1 MKLIL
6 RLIAALF
13 AGLVTLHAEAPK
25 PRHGEKIIAI
35 NDDGFSAFYGGRY
48 KSADDLRKQMLS
60 FRDTQVAVFEWCI
73 SAGSRV
79 NYPSKVSELVGDGV
93 TEFGRRGD
101 QLAAETL
108 HRFAEEGVDTLK
120 VVTDACH
127 EAGMA
132 CYASLRMNGDYAS
145 KPTDDSLSR
154 QLNSNFWR
162 AHPEFRVRGMKGEDK
177 TKLSYAY
184 PEVRAFKLAILREA
198 AARDI
203 DGINL
208 DFLRH
213 PPFFGFDEPLKK
225 AFRDKY
231 QTDPATAPLEDPR
244 WETLRAEMMTG
255 FLRDVR
261 QILDEESKR
270 KGRHLGLSARIDWK
284 DGKSL
289 GCDVE
294 TWLHEGLL
302 DYLTVAEHSLGGY
315 EIDLA
320 PFVRMAKRKGCAILF
335 GEEAIL
341 SGHDRTAAEDKLIAE
356 GKLAPP
362 KRDHLTLEDYQARA
376 ARWYAAGADG
386 IHLFNEGNH
395 QVMSVLGS
403 VKAAPAK

>member
-1 MKLIL
+1 MT
-6 RLIAALF
+6 AS
-13 AGLVTLHAEAPK
+13 HAEAPK
-25 PRHGEKIIAI
+25 PRHGEKIIVI

-48 KSADDLRKQMLS
+48 KTAADLRQQMLS
-60 FRDTQVAVFEWCI
+60 FRETQVAVFEWCI

-79 NYPSKVSELVGDGV
+79 NYPSKVSELIGDGV
-93 TEFGRRGD
+93 TDFGRRGD

-108 HRFAEEGVDTLK
+108 HRLAAEGVDTLK

-132 CYASLRMNGDYAS
+132 CYASLRMNGDYLS

-162 AHPEFRVRGMKGEDK
+162 EHPEFRVRGMKGEDK
-177 TKLSYAY
+177 TKLSYAF
-184 PEVRAFKLAILREA
+184 PEVRAFKLALLREA
-198 AARDI
+198 AEHDI

-213 PPFFGFDEPLKK
+213 PPFFGFDEPLKE
-225 AFRDKY
+225 AFRDQY
-231 QTDPATAPLEDPR
+231 QIEPATVPLEDPR
-244 WETLRAEMMTG
+244 WEPLRAEIMTS
-255 FLRDVR
+255 FLREVR
-261 QILDEESKR
+261 QLLDKAGKH

-294 TWLHEGLL
+294 TWLRERLL
-302 DYLTVAEHSLGGY
+302 DYLVVAEHSLGGY
-315 EIDLA
+315 EIDLT
-320 PFVRMAKRKGCAILF
+320 PFVRMAKGGGCAILF

-341 SGHDRTAAEDKLIAE
+341 SGHDRTATEDKLIAE
-356 GKLAPP
+356 GKLVPP
-362 KRDHLTLEDYQARA
+362 KRDHLTPQDYQTRA

-386 IHLFNEGNH
+386 IHLFNEGNR
-395 QVMSVLGS
+395 QVMKVLGS
-403 VKAAPAK
+403 VKQPAK